1 MEIIS
6 FRKEQLPVISSF
18 ILDTLHKDPQL
29 NHSSQLIQ
37 RYTDMFSPDGLAGL
51 AESLKYR
58 FILCRDQGELCGV
71 SLLDTSGN
79 ILFLCVRDIHRN
91 QGIEELLF
99 AEILKICERDLVV
112 TRVTVHTTESMLPLF
127 NRLGFQVYSKEQT
140 LQGFPCLSLD
150 YMILPGNMK
159 SQNTRK
165 RTALAVI
172 ISVTCTL
179 LILAFSVFLV
189 LTAGSWLKN
198 EWDRLQS
205 RLSETFG
212 NSSGTIL
219 PYQETPYSDTPGG
232 DFYGDGDYFG
242 DYFGGGFN
250 GGGYFQDGGSFYGE
264 ELQPGMEEPQPDDQS
279 EDLDTLAD
287 FPVYQSDDLPYIL
300 TEESYIEYSE
310 SDKETVDFRIFYPR
324 IEGLQNADE
333 LNEKIKA
340 MAMATANRT
349 YLERDD
355 HFMDSLEGLNQYY
368 FASDVQYRVT
378 YQGGELLSI
387 VFEDHYFSGA
397 LVLEFLDI
405 RTLNLNLN
413 DGTVYETFSDIVNVD
428 DAFQSFWYDRML
440 QEVPRSRV
448 LNGLTQEQFRGMLDG
463 EVVDGRYYVN
473 YFLTADGFELGF
485 TYHYNSGEEGETVI
499 QRGWMSA
506 PCWDIEMYGFSNDSD
521 FWDLLE

>member
-1 MEIIS
+1 
-6 FRKEQLPVISSF
+6 
-18 ILDTLHKDPQL
+18 
-29 NHSSQLIQ
+29 
-37 RYTDMFSPDGLAGL
+37 
-51 AESLKYR
+51 
-58 FILCRDQGELCGV
+58 
-71 SLLDTSGN
+71 
-79 ILFLCVRDIHRN
+79 
-91 QGIEELLF
+91 
-99 AEILKICERDLVV
+99 
-112 TRVTVHTTESMLPLF
+112 MLPLF

-140 LQGFPCLSLD
+140 LQGFTCLSLD

-165 RTALAVI
+165 RTAFAVI

-232 DFYGDGDYFG
+232 G
-242 DYFGGGFN
+242 
-250 GGGYFQDGGSFYGE
+250 FYGE

-279 EDLDTLAD
+279 KDLDTLAD

-355 HFMDSLEGLNQYY
+355 QFMDSLEGLNQYY

-463 EVVDGRYYVN
+463 AVVDGRYYVN